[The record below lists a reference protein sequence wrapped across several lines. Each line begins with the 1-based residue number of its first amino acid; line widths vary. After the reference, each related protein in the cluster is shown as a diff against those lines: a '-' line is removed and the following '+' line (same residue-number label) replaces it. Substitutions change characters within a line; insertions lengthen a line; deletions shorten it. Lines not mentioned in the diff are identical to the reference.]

1 MSKSLAQ
8 VIDALLTQGYTKPQ
22 VLDVLASEYW
32 IDASVTRYLATV

>member
-8 VIDALLTQGYTKPQ
+8 VIDALLAQGYNKPQ

-32 IDASVTRYLATV
+32 IDSSVTRYLATV